1 MNDLY
6 PDNFLSLGSKG
17 EDVVRFQKYL
27 LSICRYDHSIPGV
40 RVNGI
45 FDDLTN
51 SSVLKLQRD
60 LGLDENGLGDVI
72 RGQCQTVV
80 FFRNPQANES
90 DYATWNLTPRE
101 MNFVLGKEFVD
112 RKYAIL
118 VSRPAI
124 HESVILDVDLSGLGP
139 YLKIY
144 SSGNNNVILTEKLS
158 KEISDTDQLVQEY
171 LKRA

>member
-1 MNDLY
+1 MIMIDETAPMLEHEMFKESFIVGLREGRKKRQA
-6 PDNFLSLGSKG
+6 FLCA
-17 EDVVRFQKYL
+17 FQQPKFL
-27 LSICRYDHSIPGV
+27 DDH
-40 RVNGI
+40 
-45 FDDLTN
+45 
-51 SSVLKLQRD
+51 
-60 LGLDENGLGDVI
+60 GLGDVI
-72 RGQCQTVV
+72 RGQCQTVI
-80 FFRNPQANES
+80 FFRNPQANAS

-101 MNFVLGKEFVD
+101 MNFILGKEFVD

-144 SSGNNNVILTEKLS
+144 SSGNKNVLLAEKLQR
-158 KEISDTDQLVQEY
+158 ELSDTDQIVQEY

>member
-1 MNDLY
+1 MKDVYNNILKNLNNEFVNDLY

-60 LGLDENGLGDVI
+60 LGLDENGIVGPILW
-72 RGQCQTVV
+72 RKVV
-80 FFRNPQANES
+80 E
-90 DYATWNLTPRE
+90 
-101 MNFVLGKEFVD
+101 
-112 RKYAIL
+112 
-118 VSRPAI
+118 
-124 HESVILDVDLSGLGP
+124 
-139 YLKIY
+139 
-144 SSGNNNVILTEKLS
+144 LS
-158 KEISDTDQLVQEY
+158 K
-171 LKRA
+171 RN